1 MIAIFLWKYLPRE
14 FLGILFII
22 LMRGKFWYILMNS
35 WEDIS
40 MKKVRNNYMKS
51 TGVVR
56 RVDDLGRIVI
66 PKEIRRTLRIR
77 DGEALEIFVDSEMI
91 ALKKFSKMTDITDV
105 SKELVDIIN
114 NNINKTVLISDRDK
128 FIAGSGSLKK
138 SYIGKNISKDL
149 ENIMN
154 ERRCVVETNMHPIE
168 LLESVKE
175 SLSYVIYPI
184 IMNGDAVGLVV
195 VISDK
200 NDLGQLEEKLV
211 NITAQ
216 FLGKHIEE

>member
-1 MIAIFLWKYLPRE
+1 
-14 FLGILFII
+14 
-22 LMRGKFWYILMNS
+22 
-35 WEDIS
+35 
-40 MKKVRNNYMKS
+40 MKS

-91 ALKKFSKMTDITDV
+91 ALKKFSKMTNMTEV
-105 SKELVDIIN
+105 AKELVDIIN
-114 NNINKTVLISDRDK
+114 GNINKTVLIADRDR

-138 SYIGKNISKDL
+138 SYVDKNISKEL

-154 ERRCVVETNMHPIE
+154 ERKSVVENSKHSIE
-168 LLESVKE
+168 LLENIKE
-175 SLSYVIYPI
+175 SLAYVIYPI
-184 IMNGDAVGLVV
+184 IMNGDAVGLVLV
-195 VISDK
+195 VSDK
-200 NDLGQLEEKLV
+200 SDIGQLEEKLV

>member
-1 MIAIFLWKYLPRE
+1 
-14 FLGILFII
+14 
-22 LMRGKFWYILMNS
+22 
-35 WEDIS
+35 
-40 MKKVRNNYMKS
+40 MKS

-91 ALKKFSKMTDITDV
+91 ALKKFSKMTDMSDV
-105 SKELVDIIN
+105 AKELVDIIN
-114 NNINKTVLISDRDK
+114 SNINKTVLIADRDK
-128 FIAGSGSLKK
+128 FIAGSGILKK
-138 SYIGKNISKDL
+138 NYVDKNISKSL
-149 ENIMN
+149 ESIMN
-154 ERRCVVETNMHPIE
+154 DRKCVVETSMRSIE
-168 LLESVKE
+168 LLENVKE
-175 SLSYVIYPI
+175 ALSYVIYPI
-184 IMNGDAVGLVV
+184 IMNGDAIGLVL

-200 NDLGQLEEKLV
+200 SDIGQLDEKLV

>member
-1 MIAIFLWKYLPRE
+1 
-14 FLGILFII
+14 
-22 LMRGKFWYILMNS
+22 
-35 WEDIS
+35 
-40 MKKVRNNYMKS
+40 MKS

-91 ALKKFSKMTDITDV
+91 ALKKFSKMTDMSDV
-105 SKELVDIIN
+105 AKELVEIIN
-114 NNINKTVLISDRDK
+114 NNINKTVLITDRDK
-128 FIAGSGSLKK
+128 FIAASGTLKK
-138 SYIGKNISKDL
+138 NYIDKNISKFL
-149 ENIMN
+149 EDVMSD
-154 ERRCVVETNMHPIE
+154 RKCLVENSMHPIE
-168 LLESVKE
+168 LIDNLKE

-184 IMNGDAVGLVV
+184 IMNGDAVGLVLA
-195 VISDK
+195 ISNNGDI
-200 NDLGQLEEKLV
+200 GQLEEKLV

>member
-1 MIAIFLWKYLPRE
+1 
-14 FLGILFII
+14 
-22 LMRGKFWYILMNS
+22 MRDKFWYKLVNS

-91 ALKKFSKMTDITDV
+91 ALKKFSKMTDMTEV
-105 SKELVDIIN
+105 AKELVDIIN
-114 NNINKTVLISDRDK
+114 GNINKTVLISDRDK
-128 FIAGSGSLKK
+128 FIAGSGTLKK
-138 SYIGKNISKDL
+138 AYVDKNISKEL

-154 ERRCVVETNMHPIE
+154 ERKSIVETSKHSIE
-168 LLESVKE
+168 LLDNIKE
-175 SLSYVIYPI
+175 SLAYVIYPI
-184 IMNGDAVGLVV
+184 IMNGDVVGLVL

-200 NDLGQLEEKLV
+200 SDLGQLEEKLV
-211 NITAQ
+211 NIIAQ